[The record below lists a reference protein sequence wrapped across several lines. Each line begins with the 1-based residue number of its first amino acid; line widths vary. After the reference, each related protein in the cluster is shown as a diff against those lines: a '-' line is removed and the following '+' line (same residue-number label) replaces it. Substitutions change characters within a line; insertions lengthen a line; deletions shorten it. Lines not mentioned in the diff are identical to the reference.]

1 MKKLSSI
8 LALLYS
14 FTAFSQTEN
23 GNMVNKD
30 TISTFQTMHV
40 HFDKD
45 IYLPG
50 ETIWFKAYLYNVL
63 EISTAATNFY
73 TAIYD
78 DTGRLLQQKQ
88 YPIIGGT
95 CNGDFEIPDSIQ
107 GSRVQFRAFT
117 RAMIQDDSNNIYTR
131 ILSVYNKEGA
141 LNIPDKKNIQL
152 EFFTE
157 GGNMIAWLENHIAF
171 KASFVDGS
179 PAKITGQIIEV
190 ERNKIIDSFYTN
202 DLGLGKIILTPWL
215 RKNYMAVWKDENGI
229 TKQTKLPVI
238 NPVGV
243 VLHSEISKNQIICDI
258 AKNKSNDSLN
268 ELHLLIQSGNYQVY
282 KADIALPNEMEIYSF
297 KIPLT
302 DIPVGLLQLSLIDK
316 YQTVLQQRIF
326 FNADSNYANR
336 VDIKTDSII
345 LNIKG
350 KSEIEITLQDTVL
363 TNLSVSVSDANFYHQ
378 NSNNS
383 IVQELLFSTQ
393 LKQLNL
399 NAAAIIKDS
408 NRKITDLL
416 MLTHNWRKYNWRQ
429 LIINKNTSPVMLDDY
444 ITLTINYNERNKTLP
459 QEDALNLII
468 NDKNLGEQLYTLR
481 PANSYSFKKGGLI
494 FFGAVKVGWQMNKN
508 KALSNYLAISKSDSL
523 KFLPDMPAFK
533 NKFYPS
539 IANTSFINKT
549 VEIFRQGNI
558 GKFNEVKTIKE
569 VVVKSAY
576 KGNAITAR
584 ISELDKTYTS
594 GMFSGTVRG
603 YQLNVI
609 DDTLGVKAGN
619 NLRDYIKYRVP
630 GLELRKNTTFGKWQ
644 YQSSEDMKTVI
655 PVFVPTLIFLNETQ
669 LNPEEDNP
677 FDFIVLSDV
686 AYVKYL
692 PGIVLGSNTTSTSGA
707 IYIYTKKGNEK
718 TPATKGIP
726 NIYITGYNPVKE
738 FASPDYTNKETIKK
752 TDLRTTIYW
761 NPNIVLDKSVNK
773 IKLHFFN
780 NDISKKI
787 VLKIEGVNAVGKL
800 IYVEKI
806 IE

>member
-1 MKKLSSI
+1 LKKLLSI

-23 GNMVNKD
+23 GNIFNRD
-30 TISTFQTMHV
+30 TISSFQTMHV

-63 EISTAATNFY
+63 EISTAASNFY
-73 TAIYD
+73 AAIYD
-78 DTGRLLQQKQ
+78 DMGKLLQQKQ

-107 GSRVQFRAFT
+107 GSRIQFRAFT
-117 RAMIQDDSNNIYTR
+117 RAMIQNDNNNIYTR

-157 GGNMIAWLENHIAF
+157 GGNMVAWLENHIAF
-171 KASFVDGS
+171 KASFADGS

-190 ERNKIIDSFYTN
+190 ERDKIIDSFYAN
-202 DLGLGKIILTPWL
+202 DLGLGKIILRPWL
-215 RKNYMAVWKDENGI
+215 RKNYIAVWKDENGI
-229 TKQTKLPVI
+229 TNQTKLPVI
-238 NPVGV
+238 IPAGV
-243 VLHSEISKNQIICDI
+243 VLHSEISNNEIICDI

-282 KADIALPNEMEIYSF
+282 NADISLANEMEIYSF

-316 YQTVLQQRIF
+316 YQTVLQQRIL
-326 FNADSNYANR
+326 FNADNNYTKR
-336 VDIKTDSII
+336 VEIKTDSIT
-345 LNIKG
+345 LNAKG
-350 KSEIEITLQDTVL
+350 RSEIEITLQDTTL
-363 TNLSVSVSDANFYHQ
+363 TNLSISVSDANFYHQ
-378 NSNNS
+378 ASNNS
-383 IVQELLFSTQ
+383 IIQELLFCTQ
-393 LKQLNL
+393 LKELNL
-399 NAAAIIKDS
+399 NAAAIIKDT
-408 NRKITDLL
+408 NRKITDLV
-416 MLTHNWRKYNWRQ
+416 MLTHHWRKYNWRQ
-429 LIINKNTSPVMLDDY
+429 LTVNKNTNPAMLDDY

-468 NDKNLGEQLYTLR
+468 NDKDLGEQLYTLK
-481 PANSYSFKKGGLI
+481 PVNSYSFKKGGLI

-508 KALSNYLAISKSDSL
+508 KTLSNYLAISKSDSL

-533 NKFYPS
+533 NNFYPS
-539 IANTSFINKT
+539 IASAPFSNKT
-549 VEIFRQGNI
+549 IEIFRQGSI
-558 GKFNEVKTIKE
+558 SKFNEIKTIKE
-569 VVVKSAY
+569 VIVKSAY
-576 KGNAITAR
+576 KGNVITAR
-584 ISELDKTYTS
+584 INELDKTYTS

-619 NLRDYIKYRVP
+619 NLRDYIRYRVP

-644 YQSSEDMKTVI
+644 YQSSEDMKTVV
-655 PVFVPTLIFLNETQ
+655 PVFVPTLVFLNETQ

-692 PGIVLGSNTTSTSGA
+692 PGIVLGSSTTSTSGA

-726 NIYITGYNPVKE
+726 NIYITGYSPAKE
-738 FASPDYTNKETIKK
+738 FVVPGYTDKASMKK
-752 TDLRTTIYW
+752 MDLRSTIYW
-761 NPNIVLDKSVNK
+761 NPNVVLDKSVNK
-773 IKLHFFN
+773 IKLRFFN

-787 VLKIEGVNAVGKL
+787 VLKIEGVNAAGKL
-800 IYVEKI
+800 IYFEKI

>member
-14 FTAFSQTEN
+14 FTAFSQPEN

-131 ILSVYNKEGA
+131 TLSVYNKEGA

-171 KASFVDGS
+171 KASFADGS

-190 ERNKIIDSFYTN
+190 ERDKVIDSFYAN
-202 DLGLGKIILTPWL
+202 DFGLGKIILTPWL

-238 NPVGV
+238 NPAGV
-243 VLHSEISKNQIICDI
+243 VLHSEISNNQIICDI

-316 YQTVLQQRIF
+316 YQTVLQQRIL

-336 VDIKTDSII
+336 VEIKTDSII
-345 LNIKG
+345 LNAKG
-350 KSEIEITLQDTVL
+350 KNEVEITLQDTTL

-383 IVQELLFSTQ
+383 IIQDLLFSTQ

-429 LIINKNTSPVMLDDY
+429 LTINKNTNQVMLDDY
-444 ITLTINYNERNKTLP
+444 ITLTINYKEKKTLP
-459 QEDALNLII
+459 QDDALNLII
-468 NDKNLGEQLYTLR
+468 NDKDLGEQLYTLK
-481 PANSYSFKKGGLI
+481 PINSNSFKKAGLI

-508 KALSNYLAISKSDSL
+508 KALSNYLALSKSDSL

-619 NLRDYIKYRVP
+619 NLRDYIRYRVP

-644 YQSSEDMKTVI
+644 YQSSEDMKTVV

-738 FASPDYTNKETIKK
+738 FALPDYTNKESIKK
-752 TDLRTTIYW
+752 TDLRSTIYW

-773 IKLHFFN
+773 IKLRFFN

-800 IYVEKI
+800 IYIEKI